1 MLPYLLVIF
10 VIMAY
15 QHFAQPE
22 LTVQILVPTNQ
33 LNVQLEVFAMEAD
46 ITSPARLVVSVTMVL
61 QFRVQLVHTV
71 QQLELSNQRT
81 VQLVA
86 IALAANIKSY
96 VKLKISV
103 LMVLQFSVQLVHI
116 ALMVARPSQRIVQ
129 LEVIALA
136 VVTLKNVIWELF
148 RWGRLSVVL
157 YVILDISVTKLVS
170 ANRFLLI
177 LTL

>member
-1 MLPYLLVIF
+1 MEKCPMTIRRIVCHVLLVIF

-22 LTVQILVPTNQ
+22 LTVQILVPANQ

-71 QQLELSNQRT
+71 QQLELLSQKI
-81 VQLVA
+81 VQLEV

-96 VKLKISV
+96 VK
-103 LMVLQFSVQLVHI
+103 
-116 ALMVARPSQRIVQ
+116 
-129 LEVIALA
+129 
-136 VVTLKNVIWELF
+136 
-148 RWGRLSVVL
+148 
-157 YVILDISVTKLVS
+157 
-170 ANRFLLI
+170 
-177 LTL
+177 